1 VLLGVVPCP
10 KGESD
15 GMCSEKGEGCVKC
28 AWKTL
33 PGTAGSDMAGKLG
46 NFRAALM
53 GADGVGVV
61 VEDDAVAVEASIP
74 ERCEAE

>member
-1 VLLGVVPCP
+1 
-10 KGESD
+10 
-15 GMCSEKGEGCVKC
+15 
-28 AWKTL
+28 
-33 PGTAGSDMAGKLG
+33 MAGKLG

-61 VEDDAVAVEASIP
+61 VEDDAVVVEASIP